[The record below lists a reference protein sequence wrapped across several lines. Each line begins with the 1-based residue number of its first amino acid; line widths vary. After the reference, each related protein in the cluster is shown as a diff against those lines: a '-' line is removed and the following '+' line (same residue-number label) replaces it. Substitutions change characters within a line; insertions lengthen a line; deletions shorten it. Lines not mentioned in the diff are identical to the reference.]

1 MFIAAIIYPTQCKT
15 NLRIILPVESFI
27 RKLINYDNIQKKR
40 DNKANN
46 NNNNNINIKK
56 SVLTRQEPDT
66 PKSKKKI
73 CINQARA
80 EDTPNSFFGV
90 HVSCDLRIFG

>member
-1 MFIAAIIYPTQCKT
+1 MIIFKKSEITKQHYFIKQT
-15 NLRIILPVESFI
+15 N
-27 RKLINYDNIQKKR
+27 
-40 DNKANN
+40 NN
-46 NNNNNINIKK
+46 NNNNNINIKKK

-80 EDTPNSFFGV
+80 EDTPNSYFGV